1 MLLHAFIYGF
11 DWRCL
16 KVHFQQY
23 FSYTGQFY
31 QWSTQE
37 YSEETTHLQQVN
49 DKLYHTKLHHHWKMH
64 DCIGRCNTI
73 CPKIVATSTSDLF
86 VCFCF
91 FFACVC
97 VCFLLW
103 NIFFLL
109 LSILLSYKQVIE
121 FVTKTCHCGF
131 VTEMSF
137 MISYNGFND
146 LHVWKKSSE

>member
-1 MLLHAFIYGF
+1 MPCF
-11 DWRCL
+11 
-16 KVHFQQY
+16 
-23 FSYTGQFY
+23 
-31 QWSTQE
+31 
-37 YSEETTHLQQVN
+37 
-49 DKLYHTKLHHHWKMH
+49 
-64 DCIGRCNTI
+64 CIVC
-73 CPKIVATSTSDLF
+73 LF
-86 VCFCF
+86 VFAF
-91 FFACVC
+91 FLLVCVC